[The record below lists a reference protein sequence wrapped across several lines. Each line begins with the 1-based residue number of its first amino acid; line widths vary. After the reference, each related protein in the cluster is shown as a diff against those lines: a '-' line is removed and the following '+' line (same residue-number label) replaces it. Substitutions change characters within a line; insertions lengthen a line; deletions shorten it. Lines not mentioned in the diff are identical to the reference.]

1 MDNKKIILVVEPQK
15 ETREQVANELKY
27 AGYNVIAV
35 RNGELALNCIE
46 RDDVAVIIS
55 EFQSPEIEGMKL
67 LSFAKDRNPDTEV
80 ILLTDYGRFENAV
93 IAMREGA
100 YDFLLKPV
108 PVEKLVALVEKI
120 FEKQKLLI
128 QISDLRHQIDEN
140 NLFYDIVGKSAKMQE
155 IFNAVRQVAGARTSV
170 LICGESGT
178 GKELIAHAIHYNSD
192 RKNKPFVKVSCA
204 SLSEGIIESELF
216 GHEKGAFTDAVETRR
231 GKFELADKGTLFLDE
246 IGETSLHTQV
256 KLLGVLQEREFE
268 RVGGEKVIN
277 IDARFIAAT
286 NKNLEELVKQ
296 KLFREDLYYRIK
308 VVQINVPPLRE
319 RKDDIPLLV
328 DVFLKRFSK
337 ENKKKIIGISPEAM
351 KILINYHWPGNVRE
365 LQNCIEG
372 MIVMCNENMIDVKNI
387 PDNIRHIKTE
397 KNNSIEISPGM
408 SVEEVERVLIKQTL
422 ITFQGNKS
430 KSAKALGIS
439 LRNLYRKIE
448 KYGP

>member
-1 MDNKKIILVVEPQK
+1 MDKNIILVVEPQK

-27 AGYNVIAV
+27 AGYNVVAV
-35 RNGELALNCIE
+35 RNGELAVNCIE

-67 LSFAKDRNPDTEV
+67 LNFAKDRNPDTEV

-93 IAMREGA
+93 TAMREGA

-108 PVEKLVALVEKI
+108 PVEKLIALIEKI
-120 FEKQKLLI
+120 YEKQKLLNE
-128 QISDLRHQIDEN
+128 ISDLRHQIDES

-155 IFNAVRQVAGARTSV
+155 IFNTIKQVAGARTSV
-170 LICGESGT
+170 LVCGESGT
-178 GKELIAHAIHYNSD
+178 GKELIARAIHYNSD

-256 KLLGVLQEREFE
+256 KLLGVLQDKRFE
-268 RVGGEKVIN
+268 RMGGEKSIN

-286 NKNLEELVKQ
+286 NRNLEEMVKK

-319 RKDDIPLLV
+319 RKEDLPLLV
-328 DVFLKRFSK
+328 GVFLKRFAK
-337 ENKKKIIGISPEAM
+337 ENRKKIAGITPEAVGM
-351 KILINYHWPGNVRE
+351 FINYNWPGNVRE

-372 MIVMCNENMIDVKNI
+372 MVVMCKEEMLDVKNV
-387 PDNIRHIKTE
+387 PDNIKHGVAE
-397 KNNSIEISPGM
+397 KNDIIEIKPGTAI
-408 SVEEVERVLIKQTL
+408 EEVEKTLIKQTL
-422 ITFQGNKS
+422 ITYKGNKS
-430 KSAKALGIS
+430 KTSKALGIS

-448 KYGP
+448 KYKI